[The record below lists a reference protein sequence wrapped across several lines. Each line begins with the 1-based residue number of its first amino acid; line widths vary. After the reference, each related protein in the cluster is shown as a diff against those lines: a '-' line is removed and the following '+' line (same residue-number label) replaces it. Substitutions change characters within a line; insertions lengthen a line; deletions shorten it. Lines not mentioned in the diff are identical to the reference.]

1 MIFHSKKFLLL
12 SLLLL
17 VISGCQSTSSLNK
30 QVQTELKPEEKDSR
44 LTLNNATLEQSNA
57 QGKPVWKIQVKK
69 ATYSQNNQVG
79 KLEVIKGNLYEN
91 GQLVLH
97 VTADTGEVNKEGE
110 EIFLR
115 GNITATDPRN
125 GAIIKSEEVEW
136 QPQNKILMVR
146 KNLQGNQELVSAKA
160 REGRYHTQAQK
171 LELIGQ
177 VEATKREPKLQLK
190 GEHFFWEIPQKK
202 IKTEKPI
209 SLVRFKEQVVT
220 DQATANRGEV
230 DLQANQITIQDN
242 IEYRSVKPPIAIST
256 SRLVWNYRDRLVSSD
271 VPSQLYHRQELVR
284 ITSNQTSV
292 DLNSNMAYL
301 QNGVQGINEKSDAKL
316 YGNQVTWNIKGRL
329 IEAVGNVVYEQVKP
343 DKFNFTGDKAVG
355 SLEENTL
362 VVTGN
367 NSERVVTEIFPE

>member
-1 MIFHSKKFLLL
+1 MIVHLKNFLLL

-17 VISGCQSTSSLNK
+17 VISGCQSTSSPNK
-30 QVQTELKPEEKDSR
+30 QVQTEPKPEEKDSR
-44 LTLNNATLEQSNA
+44 LTLNNATLEQSNSE
-57 QGKPVWKIQVKK
+57 GKLVWKIQVKK
-69 ATYSQNNQVG
+69 ATYSQNNQIG

-97 VTADTGEVNKEGE
+97 VSADTGEVNKEGE

-115 GNITATDPRN
+115 GNITANDPRN

-136 QPQNKILMVR
+136 QPQNKVLMVR
-146 KNLQGNQELVSAKA
+146 NNLHGNQEQVSAKA

-177 VEATKREPKLQLK
+177 VEARKREPKLQLK

-209 SLVRFKEQVVT
+209 SLVRFKDQVVT

-242 IEYRSVKPPIAIST
+242 IEYRSVEPPLAIST

-329 IEAVGNVVYEQVKP
+329 IEAVGNVAYEQVKP